1 MPAMPQGCPLNLSY
15 WHGPVERASLPSA
28 AVDSNRLLAAA
39 RLLASKK
46 KEAFEAE
53 TWRFINIP
61 DLITKLKK
69 CVFFWGG
76 FEHGIYKYP
85 PKGHLEYG

>member
-1 MPAMPQGCPLNLSY
+1 LNLSY

-53 TWRFINIP
+53 TWRFIRHQHP
-61 DLITKLKK
+61 RLDRQVEK
-69 CVFFWGG
+69 
-76 FEHGIYKYP
+76 P
-85 PKGHLEYG
+85 S

>member
-1 MPAMPQGCPLNLSY
+1 MPAMPRGCPLNLSY

-61 DLITKLKK
+61 DLIAKLKK
-69 CVFFWGG
+69 MDVVFLLK
-76 FEHGIYKYP
+76 KYEKMGYTSTP
-85 PKGHLEYG
+85 